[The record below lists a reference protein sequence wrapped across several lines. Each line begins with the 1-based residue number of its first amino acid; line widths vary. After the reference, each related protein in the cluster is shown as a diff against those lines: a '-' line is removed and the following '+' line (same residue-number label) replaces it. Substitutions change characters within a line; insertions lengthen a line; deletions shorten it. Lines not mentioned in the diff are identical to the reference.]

1 MKKRSCEPR
10 CRRVIRLLSPL
21 LQAEIQVD
29 SGAVGRAHARVR
41 SAKFPSV
48 LAIAPWVF
56 SVIMFVIYALLQPA
70 VLDIS
75 SLGLIA
81 ITVLILAVVGTGQ
94 TIVVLTGG
102 IDLSVGGMMSL
113 GTAILATRMHE
124 SSIAFWTLVTLAV
137 GVALGAA
144 NGLIIT
150 YLNIQPFIVTLA
162 TWSIISGAALMVLPA
177 AGGEV
182 PISFTSFLYDS
193 FRGIPVSIILLVA
206 LGVVWL
212 WLRRTRVLRR
222 VYAIGSDEEAA
233 FLSGVPTTATKIA
246 AYSLCG
252 FFAMGAAVL
261 YTMETSS
268 GDPTSGD
275 SFILASVAA
284 VVIGGT
290 SLFGGRGGAGG
301 TIAGAIVLTLIA
313 DVMLAANVSEFWTPI
328 VQGALMILVV
338 VIGALATRRERERE
352 QAL

>member
-1 MKKRSCEPR
+1 MKRRSCELR
-10 CRRVIRLLSPL
+10 CGRVIGLLSPL
-21 LQAEIQVD
+21 LQAELQVD
-29 SGAVGRAHARVR
+29 SGTVGRAHSRVR
-41 SAKFPSV
+41 SVKWPSV
-48 LAIAPWVF
+48 LAIAPWLFAVLLF
-56 SVIMFVIYALLQPA
+56 AIYGLLQPA
-70 VLDIS
+70 VLE
-75 SLGLIA
+75 LTAVGYIA
-81 ITVLILAVVGTGQ
+81 ITVLVLAVVGAGQ

-113 GTAILATRMHE
+113 GSAILATHMHE
-124 SSIAFWTLVTLAV
+124 SSIVFWTLATLAV

-144 NGLIIT
+144 NGLLIT

-182 PISFTSFLYDS
+182 PISFTNFIYDS
-193 FRGIPVSIILLVA
+193 VRGIPVSIILLVA

-212 WLRRTRVLRR
+212 WLKRTRVLRR

-252 FFAMGAAVL
+252 LFAMGAAVL

-338 VIGALATRRERERE
+338 VIGAFATRRQRELE

>member
-1 MKKRSCEPR
+1 M
-10 CRRVIRLLSPL
+10 LSPL
-21 LQAEIQVD
+21 LQAELQVE
-29 SGAVGRAHARVR
+29 SQPSEPSSSRRR
-41 SAKFPSV
+41 SLKLPPV
-48 LAIAPWVF
+48 VAIAPWFF
-56 SVIMFVIYALLQPA
+56 SVILFVIYAYLQPA
-70 VLDIS
+70 ILELS
-75 SLGLIA
+75 SIGYLA

-113 GTAILATRMHE
+113 GTAILATQMMG
-124 SSIAFWTLVTLAV
+124 SSIAFWTIATLAI
-137 GVALGAA
+137 GAALGAA
-144 NGLIIT
+144 NGILIT

-162 TWSIISGAALMVLPA
+162 TWSMISGAALMVLPA

-182 PISFTSFLYDS
+182 PTSFTNFLYDS
-193 FRGIPVSIILLVA
+193 VHGVPVSLILIIA
-206 LGVVWL
+206 LGILWL

-222 VYAIGSDEEAA
+222 VYAIGSDEESA
-233 FLSGVPTTATKIA
+233 FLSGVPITATKIA

-252 FFAMGAAVL
+252 LFAMAAAVL

-275 SFILASVAA
+275 PFILASVAA

-313 DVMLAANVSEFWTPI
+313 DVMLAADVSEFWTPI

-338 VIGALATRRERERE
+338 VIGAFATRRDRERE

>member
-1 MKKRSCEPR
+1 MRSLK
-10 CRRVIRLLSPL
+10 V
-21 LQAEIQVD
+21 
-29 SGAVGRAHARVR
+29 
-41 SAKFPSV
+41 PSV
-48 LAIAPWVF
+48 IALAPWIF
-56 SVIMFVIYALLQPA
+56 SVILFAIYAYLQPT
-70 VLDIS
+70 VLELT
-75 SLGLIA
+75 SLGYIA
-81 ITVLILAVVGTGQ
+81 ITVLILAVVGAGQ

-113 GTAILATRMHE
+113 GSAILATQMIG
-124 SSIAFWTLVTLAV
+124 SSIVFWTVATLAI

-144 NGLIIT
+144 NGLLIT

-182 PISFTSFLYDS
+182 PLTFTNFIYDS
-193 FRGIPVSIILLVA
+193 VRGIPISIILLVA
-206 LGVVWL
+206 LGVLWL
-212 WLRRTRVLRR
+212 WLKRTRVLRR

-233 FLSGVPTTATKIA
+233 FLSGVPVTATKIA

-252 FFAMGAAVL
+252 LFAMTAAVL

-313 DVMLAANVSEFWTPI
+313 DVMLAADVSEFWTPI

-338 VIGALATRRERERE
+338 VIGAFATRRDRERE

>member
-1 MKKRSCEPR
+1 M
-10 CRRVIRLLSPL
+10 VRLLSPL
-21 LQAEIQVD
+21 LQAELQVE
-29 SGAVGRAHARVR
+29 SQTAGRMHSRLR
-41 SAKFPSV
+41 SLRLPPVVAF
-48 LAIAPWVF
+48 APWVVA
-56 SVIMFVIYALLQPA
+56 VILLAIYAYLQPA
-70 VLDIS
+70 VLELT
-75 SLGLIA
+75 SLGYIA

-113 GTAILATRMHE
+113 GSAILATQMVG
-124 SSIAFWTLVTLAV
+124 SSILFWMLATLGIGAV
-137 GVALGAA
+137 LGAG
-144 NGLIIT
+144 NGLLIT

-182 PISFTSFLYDS
+182 PASFTNFLYDS
-193 FRGIPVSIILLVA
+193 VKGVPVSMILLVA
-206 LGVVWL
+206 LGVLWIWL
-212 WLRRTRVLRR
+212 KRTRVLRR

-233 FLSGVPTTATKIA
+233 FLSGVPIAATKIA
-246 AYSLCG
+246 AYALCG
-252 FFAMGAAVL
+252 IFAMAAAVL

-275 SFILASVAA
+275 TFILASVAA

-313 DVMLAANVSEFWTPI
+313 DVMLAADISEFWTPI

-338 VIGALATRRERERE
+338 VIGALATRRDRERE

>member
-1 MKKRSCEPR
+1 MKSLR
-10 CRRVIRLLSPL
+10 I
-21 LQAEIQVD
+21 
-29 SGAVGRAHARVR
+29 
-41 SAKFPSV
+41 PSV
-48 LAIAPWVF
+48 VAVAPWAV
-56 SVIMFVIYALLQPA
+56 SVLLCVVYAYLEPA
-70 VLDIS
+70 VLEVTS
-75 SLGLIA
+75 VGYIA

-113 GTAILATRMHE
+113 GSAVLATQMVG
-124 SSIAFWTLVTLAV
+124 SSIALWTAATLGI
-137 GVALGAA
+137 GVALGMA
-144 NGLIIT
+144 NGLLIT

-182 PISFTSFLYDS
+182 PASFTNFLYDS
-193 FRGIPVSIILLVA
+193 VHGFPVSIILLIA
-206 LGVVWL
+206 LGFVWI
-212 WLRRTRVLRR
+212 WLKRTRVLRR

-233 FLSGVPTTATKIA
+233 FLSGVPVAATKIA
-246 AYSLCG
+246 AYGLCG
-252 FFAMGAAVL
+252 LFAMAAAVL

-275 SFILASVAA
+275 PFILASVAA

-338 VIGALATRRERERE
+338 VIGAFATRRTRERE

>member
-1 MKKRSCEPR
+1 MHSRLRSL
-10 CRRVIRLLSPL
+10 RLPPVV
-21 LQAEIQVD
+21 A
-29 SGAVGRAHARVR
+29 
-41 SAKFPSV
+41 F
-48 LAIAPWVF
+48 APWVVA
-56 SVIMFVIYALLQPA
+56 VILLAIYAYLQPA
-70 VLDIS
+70 VLELT
-75 SLGLIA
+75 SLGYIA

-113 GTAILATRMHE
+113 GSAILATQMVG
-124 SSIAFWTLVTLAV
+124 SSILFWMLATLGIGAV
-137 GVALGAA
+137 LGAG
-144 NGLIIT
+144 NGLLIT

-182 PISFTSFLYDS
+182 PASFTNFLYDS
-193 FRGIPVSIILLVA
+193 VKGVPVSMILLVA
-206 LGVVWL
+206 LGVLWIWL
-212 WLRRTRVLRR
+212 KRTRVLRR

-233 FLSGVPTTATKIA
+233 FLSGVPIAATKIA
-246 AYSLCG
+246 AYALCG
-252 FFAMGAAVL
+252 IFAMAAAVL

-275 SFILASVAA
+275 TFILASVAA

-313 DVMLAANVSEFWTPI
+313 DVMLAADISEFWTPI

-338 VIGALATRRERERE
+338 VIGALATRRDRERE

>member
-1 MKKRSCEPR
+1 MHS
-10 CRRVIRLLSPL
+10 
-21 LQAEIQVD
+21 
-29 SGAVGRAHARVR
+29 RVR
-41 SAKFPSV
+41 SLKLPPVVAF
-48 LAIAPWVF
+48 APWV
-56 SVIMFVIYALLQPA
+56 VAAILLALYGYLQPA
-70 VLDIS
+70 VLELTA
-75 SLGLIA
+75 LGYIA
-81 ITVLILAVVGTGQ
+81 ITVLILAVVATGQ

-113 GTAILATRMHE
+113 GSAILATQMIGN
-124 SSIAFWTLVTLAV
+124 SIFVWTLATLAI
-137 GVALGAA
+137 GAALGAG
-144 NGLIIT
+144 NGLLIT

-182 PISFTSFLYDS
+182 PVSFTNFLYDS
-193 FRGIPVSIILLVA
+193 VKGVPVSIILLVA
-206 LGVVWL
+206 LGVLWIWL
-212 WLRRTRVLRR
+212 KRTRVLRR

-233 FLSGVPTTATKIA
+233 FLSGVPIAATKIA
-246 AYSLCG
+246 AYALCG
-252 FFAMGAAVL
+252 MFAMAAAVL

-275 SFILASVAA
+275 TFILASVAA

-313 DVMLAANVSEFWTPI
+313 DVMLAADVSEFWTPI

-338 VIGALATRRERERE
+338 VIGALATRRDRERE

>member
-1 MKKRSCEPR
+1 
-10 CRRVIRLLSPL
+10 VV
-21 LQAEIQVD
+21 A
-29 SGAVGRAHARVR
+29 A
-41 SAKFPSV
+41 
-48 LAIAPWVF
+48 APWVF
-56 SVIMFVIYALLQPA
+56 AILLFVIYARLQPA
-70 VLDIS
+70 VLELS
-75 SLGLIA
+75 SLGFIG
-81 ITVLILAVVGTGQ
+81 ITVLILAVVSVGQ

-113 GTAILATRMHE
+113 GTAVLATQMQE
-124 SSIAFWTLVTLAV
+124 NSIVIWTLATLAI

-144 NGLIIT
+144 NGVLIT

-177 AGGEV
+177 AGGDV
-182 PISFTSFLYDS
+182 PLSFTNFLYDS
-193 FRGIPVSIILLVA
+193 VRGIPVSLILLVA

-212 WLRRTRVLRR
+212 WLKRTRVLRR

-233 FLSGVPTTATKIA
+233 LLSGVPIIATKIA
-246 AYSLCG
+246 AYGLCG
-252 FFAMGAAVL
+252 FFAMFAAVL

-268 GDPTSGD
+268 GDPTSGNT
-275 SFILASVAA
+275 FILASVAA

-301 TIAGAIVLTLIA
+301 TIAAAIVLTLIA

-338 VIGALATRRERERE
+338 VIGAFATRRARERE